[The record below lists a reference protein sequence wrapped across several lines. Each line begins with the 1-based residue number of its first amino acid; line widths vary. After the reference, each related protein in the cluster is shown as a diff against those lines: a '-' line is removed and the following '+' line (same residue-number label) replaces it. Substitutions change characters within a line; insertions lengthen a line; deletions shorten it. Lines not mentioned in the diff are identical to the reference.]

1 MSYMT
6 AFWILLVM
14 LFVLLFLGEKVC
26 FALGVVSIAG
36 FYIVGKQ
43 SILASSGL
51 VAWNAVN
58 SFELTAIPMFIF
70 MGELVVH
77 CGLSRS
83 FYKSAST
90 YFSRI
95 PGGFL
100 QTNLITCGIFSA
112 ISGSSLATAAAI
124 GSVSYKDVSAM
135 GYDKRMILG
144 TLGGGGAL
152 GILIPPSVTF
162 LIYGSLTETSVSKL
176 FMAGIVPGLLCLLIF
191 MIYVMIRVT
200 ITPSLAPVKGKKTS
214 GKEKLHAL
222 KGMFPFVF
230 LIVVILGG
238 IYLGL
243 TTPTE
248 AASISVVLA
257 IILSALFGNLTWKN
271 FITSCLEAVKS
282 CCMIFFIVVGA
293 KFFTY
298 IITMAG
304 ISRGITTAFAAL
316 NPPPLAF
323 FLFLILIY
331 LVLGCL
337 MDGTSIVY
345 LTIPVLFPLV
355 SLAGFDPLWFG
366 VILVILVEVAML
378 TPPVGMNLFVLHGIA
393 KGTASFN
400 DIIIGCV
407 PYIFMYGA
415 VLVLLWFFPD
425 IATWLPNTMA

>member
-1 MSYMT
+1 MTYMT
-6 AFWILLVM
+6 VFWILLII
-14 LFVLLFLGEKVC
+14 LFVLLFLGSKVC
-26 FALGVVSIAG
+26 FALGITSILG
-36 FYIVGKQ
+36 FYLVGK
-43 SILASSGL
+43 SGLLVSSGL

-83 FYKSAST
+83 FYKSASV

-100 QTNLITCGIFSA
+100 QTNLLTCGIFSA

-124 GSVSYKDVSAM
+124 GSVSYRDVSAM

-152 GILIPPSVTF
+152 GILLPPSVTF

-191 MIYVMIRVT
+191 MIYVVIRVT
-200 ITPSLAPVKGKKTS
+200 INPALAPVKGNRTS
-214 GKEKLHAL
+214 MKEKLYAL
-222 KGMFPFVF
+222 KGMFPFMA

-238 IYLGL
+238 IYLGF

-257 IILSALFGNLTWKN
+257 LILSALYGGLTWKN
-271 FITSCLEAVKS
+271 FVTSCLETVKS

-304 ISRGITTAFAAL
+304 ISRGITTAFAAM
-316 NPPPLAF
+316 NPSPALF
-323 FLFLILIY
+323 FLFLIVIY

-345 LTIPVLFPLV
+345 LTIPVLYPLV
-355 SLAGFDPLWFG
+355 SIAGFDPLWFG
-366 VILVILVEVAML
+366 VVLVILVEVAML
-378 TPPVGMNLFVLHGIA
+378 TPPVGMNLFVLHGIT
-393 KGTASFN
+393 KGTAEFK
-400 DIIIGCV
+400 DIIMGCM
-407 PYIFMYGA
+407 PYIFLYA
-415 VLVLLWFFPD
+415 FVLILLWFIPD
-425 IATWLPNTMA
+425 IATWLPGTMA